1 MGRMETDAERI
12 ARRYPARRGPLA
24 DWRLW
29 AVLLGVVGLGWIGWI
44 AVEGAVPPVSAR
56 VDAFQ
61 RISDTEIE
69 VTVAMER
76 EDVSRGARCL
86 LFVQAVSYERVGE
99 LEITVAPGG
108 EHRTRSTVVVRTFKP
123 GTSADVEACR
133 PTG

>member
-1 MGRMETDAERI
+1 MGHMETDAERM
-12 ARRYPARRGPLA
+12 ARRYPARRSPFS

-29 AVLLGVVGLGWIGWI
+29 GALLGVIGLGWIGWV

-61 RISDTEIE
+61 LISDTEIE
-69 VTVAMER
+69 VTVALER
-76 EDVSRGARCL
+76 EDTSRGARCL

-99 LEITVAPGG
+99 LELTVPSGG
-108 EHRTRSTVVVRTFKP
+108 EHHTRQVVTVRTFKP

-133 PTG
+133 PTD